1 MLSKEPLVRGDSEY
15 YLFMPSAVAPQIY
28 LYPVCIGRFFYQAGY
43 HLVRKQYD
51 SFLLMYV
58 SSGKCVFS
66 NGDPQPAP
74 PVHTAIRDQVVLL
87 DCYAPH
93 TYSFPEDSEILWL
106 HFDGPLARSYYDL
119 LMKAGGP
126 VFTIENLYP
135 VTHNMQRIMEG
146 FQKSQPPREDA
157 ISFRI
162 TQMLD
167 ALLLNDRQSGTSM
180 VRSQPIEAALTFI
193 SEHFA
198 EPLTLEQ
205 IAGRSNLSPYYFTR
219 IFTSETGM
227 TPHQYLIAIR
237 LNSAKYLLRTNS
249 MSIKE
254 IAFASGFNSESS
266 FCATFRKREKLTPSE
281 YRAKTFI

>member
-1 MLSKEPLVRGDSEY
+1 MLSKEPLVRADSEY
-15 YLFMPSAVAPQIY
+15 FLFMPSAVAPQIY
-28 LYPVCIGRFFYQAGY
+28 LYPVCTGHFYYQAGY

-51 SFLLMYV
+51 SFLLMYIA
-58 SSGKCVFS
+58 SGRCVFR
-66 NGDPQPAP
+66 NGDPQQEAP
-74 PVHTAIRDQVVLL
+74 VYTAGRDQVVLL

-93 TYSFPEDSEILWL
+93 TYTFPEDAEVLWI
-106 HFDGPLARSYYDL
+106 HFDGPLARSYYNL
-119 LMKAGGP
+119 LMKTGGP

-135 VTHNMQRIMEG
+135 VTHNLERILES
-146 FQKSQPPREDA
+146 FQKSQPVREDA

-162 TQMLD
+162 TQILD
-167 ALLLNDRQSGTSM
+167 SLLLNDRQSGRSIA
-180 VRSQPIEAALTFI
+180 RSQPIEAALAFI

-198 EPLTLEQ
+198 EPLTLEDM
-205 IAGRSNLSPYYFTR
+205 AGHSSLSPYYFTR

-227 TPHQYLIAIR
+227 TPHQYLIATR
-237 LNSAKYLLRTNS
+237 LNSAKYLLRMNG

-266 FCATFRKREKLTPSE
+266 FCSTFRKWEKLTPSE